1 MRTLPL
7 ACVPKENIY
16 YYATQITHR
25 GETRFDI
32 DTTLCDAPDNRY
44 FDTTMPIESILLYHY
59 KTPLNQIDPVPLVNR
74 KLTQINLGNLNETNA
89 ENPTVNTHPTYRNR
103 SCFSFQYHNPEDA
116 LDGWTIQI
124 PKLVLGRD
132 LLFSHPYFLRA
143 ALFAERYTTDVLIDR
158 NEKKAF
164 HIFIAPNRK
173 ITAKDLKDRVF
184 LQKLALILLHPE
196 LNQAFLSVYEK
207 TIANQAH
214 SQAYHFDMDAPV
226 LDNIQLD
233 MDGCMYPEKNIF
245 RIERIN
251 SFENLKTGIEKP
263 IIFHVKKKKKLRKIK
278 DVFNKNEQL
287 KKQVSQDKSKL
298 DSEANTDIDQQ
309 ITQLR
314 NKVGQILTIEDL
326 RFSIHASR
334 SEIAGQGGNTGRKND
349 SIEHGFAGGEAQDDG
364 TLPGFTIDSGTAF
377 VDEHHHNFF
386 LMIKEIEKKGYKVIN
401 IHNKDFVKC
410 GRFKG
415 HKLKNGKN
423 RRFYVTLILDQNHNE
438 LFYLCEI
445 DTSDG
450 KKNISTL
457 MLRYNFN
464 TNRFMNRQIEP
475 FKIAILSQSLS
486 WPKEFLA
493 TIHNIEPYMINHPA
507 KDLIAVDAR
516 YYEGWAERI
525 LEKWRSVKNSSS
537 PIT

>member
-1 MRTLPL
+1 MGTLPL
-7 ACVPKENIY
+7 ACVPQENIY
-16 YYATQITHR
+16 CYATQITRR

-32 DTTLCDAPDNRY
+32 VTTLCDAPENRY
-44 FDTTMPIESILLYHY
+44 FDTKIPIESILLYHY
-59 KTPLNQIDPVPLVNR
+59 KTPLNQIEPVPLVNR
-74 KLTQINLGNLNETNA
+74 KLAPINLGILNKTKV

-103 SCFSFQYHNPEDA
+103 PCFSFQYHNPGDA

-158 NEKKAF
+158 NESNAF

-173 ITAKDLKDRVF
+173 ITAKDLKDPVF
-184 LQKLALILLHPE
+184 LQRLALILLHPE

-207 TIANQAH
+207 TITNQAD

-233 MDGCMYPEKNIF
+233 VDGCLYPEKKIF

-251 SFENLKTGIEKP
+251 SFENLETGIEKP
-263 IIFHVKKKKKLRKIK
+263 IIFHVVSQKKLRKIK

-298 DSEANTDIDQQ
+298 DSEANADIDQQ

-314 NKVGQILTIEDL
+314 NKVGRILTIEDL

-364 TLPGFTIDSGTAF
+364 TLPGFTIDSGATF
-377 VDEHHHNFF
+377 VDDHYRNFF
-386 LMIKEIEKKGYKVIN
+386 LMIKEIEKKGYKVEN
-401 IHNKDFVKC
+401 IHNKDFVKY

-423 RRFYVTLILDQNHNE
+423 RRFYVTLILDQNDNE

-445 DTSDG
+445 DTADG

-457 MLRYNFN
+457 LLRYNHN
-464 TNRFMNRQIEP
+464 SNKLMNRQIEA
-475 FKIAILSQSLS
+475 FKIAVLSQSLS
-486 WPKEFLA
+486 WPKEFL
-493 TIHNIEPYMINHPA
+493 TEIHELKPYTINHPA
-507 KDLIAVDAR
+507 KDFIAVDAH
-516 YYEGWAERI
+516 YYKNWAERI
-525 LEKWRSVKNSSS
+525 LDKWHSVKNSSS
-537 PIT
+537 AIT